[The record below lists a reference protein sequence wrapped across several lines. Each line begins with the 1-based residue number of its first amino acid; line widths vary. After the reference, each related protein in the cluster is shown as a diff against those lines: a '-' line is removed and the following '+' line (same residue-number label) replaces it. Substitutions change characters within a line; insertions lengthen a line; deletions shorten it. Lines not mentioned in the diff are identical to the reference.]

1 MNGRETEEIASI
13 PPEDIERVETLPA
26 DEETIA
32 RYGLRASNGVL
43 LVTLRYDSP
52 AVVPSDPTFWRYNPR
67 RREGPDGAPPPA
79 PAPPHT
85 TTTAGPPA
93 ASPSPLQPDS

>member
-1 MNGRETEEIASI
+1 MKRYALTLFALLGSALLPAAAQKPLYIVNGRETEEIASI

-43 LVTLRYDSP
+43 LVT
-52 AVVPSDPTFWRYNPR
+52 TTNPR
-67 RREGPDGAPPPA
+67 HASCCATRSPPRGARSA
-79 PAPPHT
+79 IR
-85 TTTAGPPA
+85 
-93 ASPSPLQPDS
+93 SWR